1 MTRHPERMRGTS
13 PTRCQFVVL
22 LLIAA
27 NSLVAGDPLANPTAT
42 PKFSEAASQPI
53 LPPILP
59 WNGKSRALVVAKDD
73 PWITPAEKSDFRTT
87 PSYDETMAWL
97 RKLAAAAPEL
107 KMISLG
113 KSPEGRD
120 LWMVVASRERKFTP
134 EELHKSGKAIIFAQA
149 GIHPG
154 EIDGKDAGLMLLR
167 DMAVRGT
174 KRELLEH
181 ANFLFVPIFN
191 VDGHERSS
199 KYGRVNQRGPEKTG
213 WRTNSKNLNLNRDY
227 AKIDTPEMEAMIR
240 ALNQWQPDLYVD
252 LHVTDGADYQ
262 YDITFGYN
270 GAGGHSPA
278 ISDWLEKTFTPAVTN
293 DLAAMGH
300 IPGST
305 DVANWIEPTDLS
317 KGIKTW
323 MADARYSNGYGDVRH
338 VPTVLVETHS
348 LKPYD
353 QRVLG
358 TYVFLESAIRTTLN
372 AMSALRQA
380 IDADRKANT
389 PIVPLSWDVDLTGPA
404 GTIDYKAIESR
415 TVPSAI
421 SGGLRMEFTGKPLTV
436 KIPYRQMHATGSVT
450 RPKAYWV
457 PPAWSEVVQRL
468 QLHGIQFE
476 RINEAREV
484 KVAMYRLEEMKFEGK
499 DVSPRQT
506 DEQQPFE
513 GHVQV
518 RAKPIVE
525 QRTERYP
532 AGSIR
537 VPTNQPLGDL
547 AAILL
552 EPASPDS
559 FVQWGFFDQVFQQ
572 TEYIE
577 GYILEP
583 MAERM
588 LAADPKLAEEFK
600 QKLATDEAFRGS
612 QKERLRWFYSK
623 TSFVDERWKLY
634 PVGREE

>member
-1 MTRHPERMRGTS
+1 M
-13 PTRCQFVVL
+13 
-22 LLIAA
+22 LIAA
-27 NSLVAGDPLANPTAT
+27 SSAISADPAAT
-42 PKFSEAASQPI
+42 SVQFSEAASQPV
-53 LPPILP
+53 LPPLVP
-59 WNGKSRALVVAKDD
+59 WDGKSGTLAVAKND
-73 PWITPAEKSDFRTT
+73 PWITPSEKTDFRTT
-87 PSYDETMAWL
+87 PSYDETVAWL
-97 RKLAAAAPEL
+97 RKLVAVAPEL
-107 KMISLG
+107 KLISLG

-120 LWMVVASRERKFTP
+120 IWMVVASREKQFAAEQP
-134 EELHKSGKAIIFAQA
+134 KKNGKPTILAQA
-149 GIHPG
+149 GIHSG

-167 DMAVRGT
+167 DMTVRGT
-174 KRELLEH
+174 KKELLDR

-199 KYGRVNQRGPEKTG
+199 KFGRVNQRGPEKIG

-278 ISDWLEKTFTPAVTN
+278 ITDWLEKTFTPAMTN
-293 DLAAMGH
+293 DLATMGH

-317 KGIKTW
+317 KGIRSW
-323 MADARYSNGYGDVRH
+323 MSDARFSNGYGDARH
-338 VPTVLVETHS
+338 LPTVLVETHS
-348 LKPYD
+348 LKPYN

-358 TYVFLESAIRTTLN
+358 TYVFLESAIR
-372 AMSALRQA
+372 AVAKGAPALRSA
-380 IDADRKANT
+380 IESDRKSNA
-389 PIVPLSWDVDLTGPA
+389 PSIPLAWDVDLGGPA
-404 GTIDYKAIESR
+404 ETIDYKAIESR

-421 SGGLRMEFTGKPLTV
+421 SGGLRIEFTGKPITV
-436 KIPYRQMHATGSVT
+436 KIPFRSSHVTTSVT
-450 RPKAYWV
+450 RPKAYWI

-476 RINEAREV
+476 RTTEPRDM
-484 KVAMYRLEEMKFEGK
+484 KVIMYRLENAKVHDGK
-499 DVSPRQT
+499 QQ
-506 DEQQPFE
+506 EQQPFE
-513 GHVQV
+513 GRVQMMATPV
-518 RAKPIVE
+518 AEP
-525 QRTERYP
+525 RTEHYP

-537 VPTNQPLGDL
+537 VPANQALGDL
-547 AAILL
+547 VATLL
-552 EPASPDS
+552 EPGSPDS
-559 FVQWGFFDQVFQQ
+559 FFQWGFFDSVLQQ

-588 LAADPKLAEEFK
+588 LAADPKLAAEFK
-600 QKLATDEAFRGS
+600 EKLTKDDAFRAS
-612 QKERLRWFYSK
+612 PKERLRWFYSK
-623 TSFVDERWKLY
+623 TPFIDDRWKLY

>member
-1 MTRHPERMRGTS
+1 MDAVFG
-13 PTRCQFVVL
+13 L
-22 LLIAA
+22 LPFFLAA
-27 NSLVAGDPLANPTAT
+27 QT
-42 PKFSEAASQPI
+42 PALTEQREAPNALSSQFSEPAGQPI
-53 LPPILP
+53 LPPLVP
-59 WNGKSRALVVAKDD
+59 WEGKSRALAVAKND
-73 PWITPAEKSDFRTT
+73 PWITPSEKTDFRVT
-87 PSYDETMAWL
+87 PSYDETVAWL

-120 LWMVVASRERKFTP
+120 IWMVVASRDKKFTP
-134 EELHKSGKAIIFAQA
+134 EELRKSGKAIVFAQA

-167 DMAVRGT
+167 DMTVRGT
-174 KRELLEH
+174 KRDLLEH

-199 KYGRVNQRGPEKTG
+199 KFGRVNQRGPDKTG

-262 YDITFGYN
+262 YDITFGFN

-278 ISDWLEKTFTPAVTN
+278 IAAWLEKTFTPAVIN

-305 DVANWIEPTDLS
+305 DVANWIETTDLS
-317 KGIKTW
+317 KGIKGW
-323 MADARYSNGYGDVRH
+323 LSDARFSNGYGDVRH
-338 VPTVLVETHS
+338 LPSVLVETHS

-358 TYVFLESAIRTTLN
+358 TYVFLESAIRTTAN
-372 AMSALRQA
+372 GTTALRQA
-380 IDADRKANT
+380 IEADRKANVAT
-389 PIVPLSWDVDLTGPA
+389 IPLSWDVDLKAPA
-404 GTIDYKAIESR
+404 SETIEYKAIESR

-421 SGGLRMEFTGKPLTV
+421 SGGLRIEFLGKPITM
-436 KIPYRQMHATGSVT
+436 KIPYRRSALNASVA
-450 RPKAYWV
+450 RPKGYWI

-468 QLHGIQFE
+468 QLHGIQCE
-476 RINEAREV
+476 RIGEPREV
-484 KVAMYRLEEMKFEGK
+484 KVTMYRLEEMKFQGK
-499 DVSPRQT
+499 DVSARQT

-513 GHVQV
+513 GHVQL

-525 QRTERYP
+525 QRTEHYP

-537 VPTNQPLGDL
+537 VPMNQPLGDL

-559 FVQWGFFDQVFQQ
+559 FFQWGFFDSVLQQ

-588 LAADPKLAEEFK
+588 MAADPKLAEEFK
-600 QKLATDEAFRGS
+600 QKLASDDAFRAS
-612 QKERLRWFYSK
+612 PKERLRWFYSK
-623 TSFVDERWKLY
+623 TPFLDERWKLY

>member
-1 MTRHPERMRGTS
+1 MKHRFFFFLSCIATIS
-13 PTRCQFVVL
+13 PA
-22 LLIAA
+22 IAE
-27 NSLVAGDPLANPTAT
+27 PPTAAT
-42 PKFSEAASQPI
+42 PAPTFSEAATQPI
-53 LPPILP
+53 LPPLVP
-59 WNGKSRALVVAKDD
+59 WDGKSRALAVAKND
-73 PWITPAEKSDFRTT
+73 PWITPSEKTDFRMT
-87 PSYDETMAWL
+87 PSYDEIVAWL

-120 LWMVVASRERKFTP
+120 IWMIVASRDKKFTP
-134 EELHKSGKAIIFAQA
+134 EELRKSGKAIVFAQA
-149 GIHPG
+149 GIHSG

-167 DMAVRGT
+167 DMTVRGT
-174 KRELLEH
+174 KRDLLEH

-199 KYGRVNQRGPEKTG
+199 KFGRVNQRGPEKTG

-262 YDITFGYN
+262 YDITFGFN

-278 ISDWLEKTFTPAVTN
+278 IAAWLEKTFTPAVTN

-305 DVANWIEPTDLS
+305 DVANWLEATDLS
-317 KGIKTW
+317 KGIKSW
-323 MADARYSNGYGDVRH
+323 LSDARFSNGYGDVRH
-338 VPTVLVETHS
+338 LPSVLVETHS

-358 TYVFLESAIRTTLN
+358 TYVFLESAIRTT
-372 AMSALRQA
+372 AIGTTALRQA
-380 IDADRKANT
+380 IEADRKANVAT
-389 PIVPLSWDVDLTGPA
+389 IPLSWDVDLKAPA
-404 GTIDYKAIESR
+404 GETIEYKAIESR
-415 TVPSAI
+415 TVPSTI
-421 SGGLRMEFTGKPLTV
+421 SGGLRIEFLGKPITM
-436 KIPYRQMHATGSVT
+436 KIPYRRSALNASVA
-450 RPKAYWV
+450 RPKAYWI

-468 QLHGIQFE
+468 QLHGIECE
-476 RINEAREV
+476 RIGEPREV
-484 KVAMYRLEEMKFEGK
+484 KVTMYRLEEMKFQGK
-499 DVSPRQT
+499 DVSARQT

-513 GHVQV
+513 GHVQL
-518 RAKPIVE
+518 RAKPVVG
-525 QRTERYP
+525 QRTEHYP
-532 AGSIR
+532 AGSVR

-559 FVQWGFFDQVFQQ
+559 FFQWGFFDSVLQQ

-588 LAADPKLAEEFK
+588 MAADPKLAEEFK
-600 QKLATDEAFRGS
+600 QKLANDDAFRAS
-612 QKERLRWFYSK
+612 PKERLRWFYSK
-623 TSFVDERWKLY
+623 TPFLDERWKLY